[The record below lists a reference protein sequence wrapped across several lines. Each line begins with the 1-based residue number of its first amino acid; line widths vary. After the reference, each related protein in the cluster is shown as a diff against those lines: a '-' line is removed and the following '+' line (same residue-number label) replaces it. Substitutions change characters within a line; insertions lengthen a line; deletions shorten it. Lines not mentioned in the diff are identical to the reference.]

1 MTENIA
7 KIKLPNIAYPNQHI
21 DIEIPHCSRDHA
33 IVSNTVK
40 TTFNFDIESTDKTS
54 SIVKNVVRALVNKN
68 VLMFGSKEIDTVN
81 NKNVL
86 MFGSKEI
93 DIVNNGNIYDT
104 YKDLYFSNKEREEKL
119 LQGKQLA
126 NNFKA

>member
-1 MTENIA
+1 M
-7 KIKLPNIAYPNQHI
+7 P
-21 DIEIPHCSRDHA
+21 D
-33 IVSNTVK
+33 TVK
-40 TTFNFDIESTDKTS
+40 TTVNFVIESTDKTS

-104 YKDLYFSNKEREEKL
+104 YKDLYFSNKGREAKL
-119 LQGKQLA
+119 LQDIQLA

>member
-1 MTENIA
+1 M
-7 KIKLPNIAYPNQHI
+7 P
-21 DIEIPHCSRDHA
+21 D
-33 IVSNTVK
+33 TVK
-40 TTFNFDIESTDKTS
+40 TTFNFVIESTDKKS

-68 VLMFGSKEIDTVN
+68 VLMSGSKEIDTVN

-104 YKDLYFSNKEREEKL
+104 YKDLYFSNKEREKKL
-119 LQGKQLA
+119 LQGIQLA